1 MLLNPELPWPLKFT
15 AWFLLV
21 QGISSLMGT
30 ILSVVQHRPSVD
42 LTVGSILL
50 GFGLLRL
57 NNLIRWLTLISLTL
71 QLLMCAWVLRDLM
84 GDPGLTG
91 ESRMFSYIP
100 FDPSLNTLEF
110 ILVSMLFVLSLQ
122 WIYLLMPKTRQLFRV
137 GPAV

>member
-1 MLLNPELPWPLKFT
+1 MLLNPELPWPLKLT

-21 QGISSLMGT
+21 QGISSLAGT

-57 NNLIRWLTLISLTL
+57 NNLIRWLTVISLTL
-71 QLLMCAWVLRDLM
+71 QLLMCAWVLRDLL

-91 ESRMFSYIP
+91 DSRMFSYIL
-100 FDPSLNTLEF
+100 FDPGPSTLAF
-110 ILVSMLFVLSLQ
+110 ILGAMILVLSLQ
-122 WIYLLMPKTRQLFRV
+122 GIYLVMPGTRRLFRV
-137 GPAV
+137 GSTA